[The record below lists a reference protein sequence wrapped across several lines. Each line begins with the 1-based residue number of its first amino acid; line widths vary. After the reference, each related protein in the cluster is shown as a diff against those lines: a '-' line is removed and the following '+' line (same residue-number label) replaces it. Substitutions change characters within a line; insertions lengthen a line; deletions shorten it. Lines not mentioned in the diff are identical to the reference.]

1 MLKILTQ
8 IRKLLMAFQI
18 SKFLIQAN
26 VEIKLHSSFKA
37 ELGKFLEEL
46 LQIELKFTQ
55 VSIQWKDR

>member
-37 ELGKFLEEL
+37 ELGNFLEEL

-55 VSIQWKDR
+55 V